1 MADCFI
7 NKSEPKAKAAAEAPK
22 SEAEAAIIASG
33 KYTVEIPRTWKEV
46 TCYVND
52 GSCKALSNL
61 DRSAAQFL
69 EYDAFREKVSLAFLL
84 VALRGCAKQ
93 DDTIHEAK

>member
-1 MADCFI
+1 MADCCM
-7 NKSEPKAKAAAEAPK
+7 KTSEAKAKAPAEAPK

-33 KYTVEIPRTWKEV
+33 KYTVETPRTWKEV
-46 TCYVND
+46 TCYAKD

-69 EYDAFREKVSLAFLL
+69 EYDAFREKVSWTCVL
-84 VALRGCAKQ
+84 VPLCGHLQ
-93 DDTIHEAK
+93 